1 MQEDGSHSSF
11 IFHRFISF
19 TRAEYG
25 SIIAVSKERYAHPFK
40 LNITGLLLIPLA
52 YRWSLNYTLFLT

>member
-19 TRAEYG
+19 TRAEY
-25 SIIAVSKERYAHPFK
+25 AVSEERYAHPFK
-40 LNITGLLLIPLA
+40 LNITGLLLMPLA